1 MSNEINTIMKE
12 LIDTLGL
19 KKNEVKFLTKE
30 NTFAVKLDRV
40 SVTEKQATQTFSHE
54 SLMRL
59 TGMFHLWVL
68 GRINDRWRPSGYSKD
83 TAPKALSVVS
93 NISWSDDE

>member
-1 MSNEINTIMKE
+1 MNNEINTIMKE
-12 LIDTLGL
+12 LIDNLKL
-19 KKNEVKFLTKE
+19 KKNETEFLTTE
-30 NTFAVKLDRV
+30 DTFAVKLDRV
-40 SVTEKQATQTFSHE
+40 TVTEKQATQTFSHE
-54 SLMRL
+54 SLIRL

>member
-19 KKNEVKFLTKE
+19 KKNEVEFLTKE

-83 TAPKALSVVS
+83 TAPKVLSVVS

>member
-19 KKNEVKFLTKE
+19 KKNEVNFLTKE

-68 GRINDRWRPSGYSKD
+68 GRINDRWRPSDYSKD
-83 TAPKALSVVS
+83 TAPKVLSVVS
-93 NISWSDDE
+93 NINWSDDE